1 MAEDEEIAFVPRLL
15 DGTLHLPQVG
25 DAYVRVRVTEPV
37 PAMPMVTVYL
47 VDGTALVVSIRDVV
61 RLDPVDE
68 PDVAPDQE
76 VNA

>member
-1 MAEDEEIAFVPRLL
+1 VTAADEEIAFVPHLL

-37 PAMPMVTVYL
+37 APMPMVTVYL
-47 VDGTALVVSIRDVV
+47 VDGTALVVSMRDVV

-68 PDVAPDQE
+68 RDAE

>member
-37 PAMPMVTVYL
+37 PPMPTVTVYL
-47 VDGTALVVSIRDVV
+47 VDGTALVVSMRDVV
-61 RLDPVDE
+61 RLEPVDE
-68 PDVAPDQE
+68 RDVE
-76 VNA
+76 VDA